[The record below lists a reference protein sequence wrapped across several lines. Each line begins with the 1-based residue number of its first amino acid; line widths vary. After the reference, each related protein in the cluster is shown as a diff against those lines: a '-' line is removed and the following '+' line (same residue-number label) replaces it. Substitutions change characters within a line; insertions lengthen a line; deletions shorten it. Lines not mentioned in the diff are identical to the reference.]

1 MINSGRRNWILVG
14 MIALGMSAVCVAP
27 ARAAEEKKSGKET
40 AAKKERK
47 ESDEGQQ
54 NKVSLDKVPAAVR
67 KTFKREANG
76 AGIGSVDVEKRDGK
90 TVYETDVEIDGQNYE
105 ILVGADGKLI
115 SKMVDSGAEEKEG
128 KSGKS
133 AKDDSKG
140 GDKKVAKAKKE
151 TTEEAED
158 DDDKPVKVKVKA
170 KKETKEVKSK
180 KDKGEKE
187 DKKEEKEGKGEKED
201 EK

>member
-1 MINSGRRNWILVG
+1 MISSGRRNWILVG
-14 MIALGMSAVCVAP
+14 MIALGMSAVCVVP

-47 ESDEGQQ
+47 ESDEGQET
-54 NKVSLDKVPAAVR
+54 KVSLDKVPSAVR
-67 KTFKREANG
+67 KTLKREANG
-76 AGIGSVDVEKRDGK
+76 AAITSVDVEKRDGK

-115 SKMVDSGAEEKEG
+115 SKMVDNEAEEKEG

-133 AKDDSKG
+133 AKDEGKG

-151 TTEEAED
+151 TTEEGE
-158 DDDKPVKVKVKA
+158 DDDKPVKVKA

-187 DKKEEKEGKGEKED
+187 DKKEEKVGKGEKED